1 MPACARTSIRSASST
16 GRFGGR
22 ASERF
27 VVTVEFKPKP
37 TAMAVFRKLIDENSR
52 ERESGCGVC
61 VSRCSCPW
69 ADARMLLCEIYNGC
83 VAFDTHYQPPCF
95 AAFNRTSADLGHEQE
110 R

>member
-1 MPACARTSIRSASST
+1 MA
-16 GRFGGR
+16 
-22 ASERF
+22 
-27 VVTVEFKPKP
+27 TVEFKPKP

-61 VSRCSCPW
+61 ASRCSYPW
-69 ADARMLLCEIYNGC
+69 ADDRMLLREIYNGR

-95 AAFNRTSADLGHEQE
+95 AAFNRTSADRIMNKE